1 MSMGDATLA
10 AATGQLAAAARPV
23 LLVGPQGA
31 MATSLLLQIAERLGA
46 AVLTTPDAKS
56 LIDHRRSCGTFS
68 FGASTVARRVVEQAD
83 LVLAVSAL
91 GEFSCRL
98 GEAFRRHT
106 LIQVTE
112 HVSDVGRNLEP
123 TISLVGASVAVTI
136 ERLNCALAELVVEA
150 RQPWFF
156 DLLRAPAPQLPI
168 EVRAGFIH
176 PIAAIAAVQAA
187 LPEAARVC
195 LDVTSGALHAYE
207 HLELTTAQRAF
218 SSIENGACMSEA
230 LMASLGVRLASNL
243 PTLTIVGDWGYC
255 MAPAELHTAVELEL
269 DRYVVLVWANSGGAF
284 IGAGVKQQG
293 IAVPDEVWR
302 WKCPP
307 RFAEVARAY
316 GARGVTVDNAA
327 ALEREL
333 LRAFRGAGPVLI
345 EAKIDPEIAVP
356 AGDRFLTLGDARS

>member
-1 MSMGDATLA
+1 VSTGEATLA
-10 AATGQLAAAARPV
+10 AAARQLAAAVRPV
-23 LLVGPQGA
+23 ILIGPEGE
-31 MATSLLLQIAERLGA
+31 MATPLLLRIAEWLGA

-56 LIDHRRSCGTFS
+56 LVDHRRSCGTFS

-83 LVLAVSAL
+83 VVFAVSTL

-112 HVSDVGRNLEP
+112 HVSDVGRNIEP
-123 TISLVGASVAVTI
+123 TISLVGATVAVTI
-136 ERLNCALAELVVEA
+136 ERLHAAVAELVVEA
-150 RQPWFF
+150 RRPWFF
-156 DLLRAPAPQLPI
+156 DLPRSPAPQSPLA
-168 EVRAGFIH
+168 VRPGFIH

-187 LPEAARVC
+187 LPETARVC

-230 LMASLGVRLASNL
+230 LMASVGVRLASNL

-255 MAPAELHTAVELEL
+255 MAPAEIHTAVELEL

-284 IGAGVKQQG
+284 IEAGVKQQG

-316 GARGVTVDNAA
+316 GARGVTVGDAV
-327 ALEREL
+327 ALEQEL
-333 LRAFRGAGPVLI
+333 SRALRGVGPVLI
-345 EAKIDPEIAVP
+345 EAKIDPDIAVP
-356 AGDRFLTLGDARS
+356 AGDRFLTLGGARS